1 MGWWSPRALGAA
13 GVAVGRHIRVHRR
26 VAGLDKTTL
35 SALAVLSRI
44 RVAAIVARVVAAR
57 AGVVNRLAWR
67 RRIGVDEICYARD
80 LIT

>member
-1 MGWWSPRALGAA
+1 M
-13 GVAVGRHIRVHRR
+13 
-26 VAGLDKTTL
+26 
-35 SALAVLSRI
+35 LSRI

-80 LIT
+80 LITDHVNAKNFTSSLLTSAGRSR

>member
-1 MGWWSPRALGAA
+1 M
-13 GVAVGRHIRVHRR
+13 
-26 VAGLDKTTL
+26 AGLDKATL

-57 AGVVNRLAWR
+57 ADMVNRLAGC
-67 RRIGVDEICYARD
+67 RRIGVDEISYARN

>member
-1 MGWWSPRALGAA
+1 L
-13 GVAVGRHIRVHRR
+13 
-26 VAGLDKTTL
+26 
-35 SALAVLSRI
+35 LAVLSRI